1 MTKKQFLDEIAA
13 FFCDNGFLRA
23 KDHFY
28 KDLSGDV
35 MLVFGFQ
42 QSSYG
47 KYGYIEYGY
56 CFKSINRHLPFPRFN
71 QMNLNCGR
79 LMTDRGS
86 AIEYATIDE
95 GFIQILEQTLSDK
108 IHEMQALS
116 QLNRE
121 AFIRHYLLK
130 ESGRS
135 WYILGDE
142 TEAYFGLTRQDFKYH
157 FTVSD

>member
-1 MTKKQFLDEIAA
+1 MTKKQFLDEISA
-13 FFCDNGFLRA
+13 FFCENGFLRV

-47 KYGYIEYGY
+47 KYGYMEYGY

-79 LMTDRGS
+79 LMTDRGC
-86 AIEYATIDE
+86 AIEYAAIDE
-95 GFIQILEQTLSDK
+95 GFIRTFEQTLRDK
-108 IHEMQALS
+108 IHELLMLS
-116 QLNRE
+116 QLNKE
-121 AFIRHYLLK
+121 ELIRHYLLM
-130 ESGRS
+130 ESRHS

-142 TEAYFGLTRQDFKYH
+142 TAAYFGLTRRDFMYH

>member
-1 MTKKQFLDEIAA
+1 
-13 FFCDNGFLRA
+13 
-23 KDHFY
+23 
-28 KDLSGDV
+28 
-35 MLVFGFQ
+35 
-42 QSSYG
+42 
-47 KYGYIEYGY
+47 
-56 CFKSINRHLPFPRFN
+56 
-71 QMNLNCGR
+71 
-79 LMTDRGS
+79 MTDRGS

-121 AFIRHYLLK
+121 AFIRHYLLN

-142 TEAYFGLTRQDFKYH
+142 TAAYFGLTRQDFKYH

>member
-47 KYGYIEYGY
+47 KYGYMEYGY

-86 AIEYATIDE
+86 AIEYGVIDNEFIRTI
-95 GFIQILEQTLSDK
+95 EQALRDK
-108 IHEMQALS
+108 IHEMQELS
-116 QLNRE
+116 QLDRE
-121 AFIRHYLLK
+121 VFVRHYLLM
-130 ESGRS
+130 ESRQS

-142 TEAYFGLTRQDFKYH
+142 TAAYFGLTRQDFKYH

>member
-13 FFCDNGFLRA
+13 FFCDNGFLRV

-28 KDLSGDV
+28 KDLSGDI

-47 KYGYIEYGY
+47 KYGYMEYGY
-56 CFKSINRHLPFPRFN
+56 CFKSINQHLPFPRFN
-71 QMNLNCGR
+71 QLNLNCGR

-86 AIEYATIDE
+86 AIEYATINE
-95 GFIQILEQTLSDK
+95 AFIQTFEQTLSDK
-108 IHEMQALS
+108 IHEMQKLS

-121 AFIRHYLLK
+121 AFIRHYLLM
-130 ESGRS
+130 ESRHS
-135 WYILGDE
+135 WYILGEE
-142 TEAYFGLTRQDFKYH
+142 TAAYFDLTRWDFMYH
-157 FTVSD
+157 FTISD

>member
-13 FFCDNGFLRA
+13 SFYDNGFLRV

-71 QMNLNCGR
+71 QLNLNCER

-95 GFIQILEQTLSDK
+95 EFIRTLGQTLRDK
-108 IHEMQALS
+108 IHEMQKLS
-116 QLNRE
+116 QLNKE
-121 AFIRHYLLK
+121 AFIRRYLLM
-130 ESGRS
+130 ESRHS

-142 TEAYFGLTRQDFKYH
+142 TAAYFGLTRQDFKYH